1 MLRPMKETP
10 AAYRVEIGTN
20 DPISINPDEFQPEDT
35 SLVRVRDGLYLLRF
49 NGRSVPL
56 HMERG
61 SDRKLRMWTGHQSF
75 DALVMNR
82 RDQLLAAWGFN
93 ELASDASLEIVAP
106 MPGLVL
112 SVRVEAGTEVEPGD
126 PLLVLEAMKMEN
138 ELRAE
143 RAGRIKAVRVAPGDA
158 VSKQQVL
165 IEFEA

>member
-10 AAYRVEIGTN
+10 AAYRVEIGAN
-20 DPISINPDEFQPEDT
+20 DPISVNPDEFKPEDT
-35 SLVRVRDGLYLLRF
+35 SLVRVRDGLFLLRF
-49 NGRSVPL
+49 NGRSIPL

-61 SDRKLRMWTGHQSF
+61 PDRKLRMWTGHQAF
-75 DALVMNR
+75 DALVRNR

-93 ELASDASLEIVAP
+93 ESSSDASAEVVAP

-112 SVRVEAGTEVEPGD
+112 SVGVEPGSEVEPGD

-143 RAGRIKAVRVAPGDA
+143 RAGRIKTVLVAPGDA

>member
-20 DPISINPDEFQPEDT
+20 DPISINPDEFNPEDT

-49 NGRSVPL
+49 NGRSLPL
-56 HMERG
+56 HMERSPDG
-61 SDRKLRMWTGHQSF
+61 NVRMWTGHRSV
-75 DALVMNR
+75 DAMVKNR

-93 ELASDASLEIVAP
+93 ESASDASSEVCAP

-112 SVRVEAGTEVEPGD
+112 SVRVEPGSEVEPGD

-143 RAGRIKAVRVAPGDA
+143 RTGRVKAVRVSPGDA